1 MAEPV
6 RPSSSHDDPTTLAV
20 RCVRALMERH
30 GLPKY
35 RQSAWLAGATRVSY
49 APGHRGMTGGA
60 AWALEDIEQGASL
73 FGESLADV
81 VTMGRAHGAVPAV
94 MRLGAATLP
103 CELWIG
109 DPV

>member
-6 RPSSSHDDPTTLAV
+6 RSSSSSADDPTTLAV

-30 GLPKY
+30 GLPKC
-35 RQSAWLAGATRVSY
+35 RRSAWLADATGLSY
-49 APGHRGMTGGA
+49 AQAHRRMTGAA
-60 AWALEDIEQGASL
+60 AWTLEDIEQVASL

-109 DPV
+109 DP